1 MLKMK
6 LGRDERGYIEVD
18 VLKLKTHGMLDCGA
32 VRTVMGYKAWK
43 IFEAAGLKLHAS
55 KRYKYIITAN
65 HGTAKIEGEAFVPFN
80 VGGITRV
87 VRVLYVPRLN
97 SNLILGIDFWRR
109 FHLRPDFVTGY
120 CEVSSIQTSS
130 TVTISVAEN
139 GSVLNV
145 NQKEE
150 LRSIIEEFKPKLEKA
165 KLGCLKNVVH
175 HIDTGDA
182 PPCKQKYCS
191 LNPKMLAE
199 AHRELDERLEMDI
212 VEPSES
218 PYSSPL
224 LMLPKKDSGWRWVV
238 DFRELNK
245 AIKRPNAHPLPKIDP
260 MLWNVKG
267 GTIFSSIDIK
277 DAYLQVPLSPESK
290 SKTAFSVP
298 GRGLFQY
305 KRLPAGLKDAAGR
318 WQKAIEEVLGHD
330 PNILI
335 YMDDILIFSSNW
347 EHHKQLLR
355 KVFQKLSEAGLT
367 IKMSKC
373 SFGLERVT
381 YLGHVI
387 DRYGV
392 RPDPSKIAAV
402 VNFPSPINV
411 KKVRQFLGLA
421 GWMRKFVPSFS
432 VIARP
437 LYKLLQGDVKFRWG
451 SEQEVAFNELKQR
464 LCTAPVLRS
473 PDFSLPFRVYTD
485 GSADGT
491 GGILAQT
498 FLDGEHVI
506 AYTSKSLKG
515 REKNFS
521 ATELECLAVLHAVE
535 AFRPYLEGYSFEVVT
550 DHSSLQWLYKLKNPS
565 GRLARWACSLQQY
578 DFFITHRKGKFMEA
592 PDALSRNPIPADS
605 SEDLT
610 LTDSAADI
618 NNFSTPVHLIDLPTL
633 IEDEWYLN
641 LLKAVQEEPEKYE
654 KFQVKDGVLYKLI
667 TVSPYL
673 PIQWVQVIPQ
683 EGRNVL
689 LQKCHDDPTSG
700 HTGIFK
706 TFGRLRLQGYW
717 PEMKKSCIDYVK
729 RCQVCQE
736 VKKSKQAPAGLMG
749 CKNVI
754 SAPFEVL
761 STDLIGPLTRSSS
774 QNTYLS
780 VTTDFFSKYVFLKP
794 LREATAKKLIKHF
807 KEDIILV
814 HGAPKQIIVDNGSQ
828 YRSKEFKKMCKGFY
842 IDLYFNIAYNP
853 RHNPTERTNQTIENM
868 ICSYIRGNQKKWD
881 ENLHELQYALRSG
894 LSSATGHTPH
904 EILFGKTLLLDGR
917 HHLLQDSDLSAA
929 FPDIA
934 DPAEHTGF
942 LKQLE
947 HVRDDVIDRLQKAQ
961 DRSAERFNSKRRDVS
976 FKVGMKVWRKN
987 IVKSDK
993 AKEFSKKLA
1002 PRWRGPFKI
1011 KKKVGKYSY
1020 ILDAGGGEE
1029 NGPWHIDQLKRHY
1042 M

>member
-1 MLKMK
+1 MK
-6 LGRDERGYIEVD
+6 LGRDERGYLEVD
-18 VLKLKTHGMLDCGA
+18 VLNLKACGMLDCGA
-32 VRTVMGYKAWK
+32 RRTLVGPETWK
-43 IFEAAGLKLHAS
+43 IFEAAGLVLNAP
-55 KRYKYIITAN
+55 KRFKYIVVAN
-65 HGTAKIEGEAFVPFN
+65 SGTAKIEGEAFVPFK

-120 CEVSSIQTSS
+120 CEVSSLQAAS
-130 TVTISVAEN
+130 TVPITVAEN
-139 GSVLNV
+139 GNVLNDV
-145 NQKEE
+145 QKEE
-150 LRSIIEEFKPKLEKA
+150 LRAIIEEFKPKLERS

-182 PPCKQKYCS
+182 PPCKQRYSS
-191 LNPKMLAE
+191 LNPKILAE
-199 AHRELDERLEMDI
+199 AHRELDERLASDI

-224 LMLPKKDSGWRWVV
+224 LMIPKKDSGWRWVV

-245 AIKRPNAHPLPKIDP
+245 TITRPNAHPLPKIDP

-267 GTIFSSIDIK
+267 GTIFSSIDVK
-277 DAYLQVPLSPESK
+277 DAYLQVPLSESSK
-290 SKTAFSVP
+290 KKTAFTVP

-318 WQKAIEEVLGHD
+318 WQKTIEEILGHD
-330 PNILI
+330 PNILV
-335 YMDDILIFSSNW
+335 YMDDILIFSSDWN
-347 EHHKQLLR
+347 HHKQLLR
-355 KVFQKLSEAGLT
+355 KVFQKLAEAGLT

-373 SFGLERVT
+373 SFGLERIT

-392 RPDPSKIAAV
+392 RPDPCKIAAV
-402 VNFPSPINV
+402 VNFPTPINV

-421 GWMRKFVPSFS
+421 GWMRKFVSSFS

-437 LYKLLQGDVKFRWG
+437 LYELLHAGVKFHWG
-451 SEQEVAFNELKQR
+451 SEQEVAFTELKQR
-464 LCTAPVLRS
+464 LCSAPVLRS

-491 GGILAQT
+491 GEILAQA
-498 FLDGEHVI
+498 FSDGEHVI

-521 ATELECLAVLHAVE
+521 ATELECLAVIHAVE
-535 AFRPYLEGYSFEVVT
+535 TFRPYLEGYRFEVIT

-578 DFFITHRKGKFMEA
+578 DFSITHRKGKYMEA
-592 PDALSRNPIPADS
+592 PDALSRNPVL
-605 SEDLT
+605 E
-610 LTDSAADI
+610 DI
-618 NNFSTPVHLIDLPTL
+618 NEISTPVHLVDIPTN

-641 LLKAVQEEPEKYE
+641 LVKGVTEDPEKYE
-654 KFQVKDGVLYKLI
+654 KFQIKDGILFKLI
-667 TVSPYL
+667 TVSSYL
-673 PIQWVQVIPQ
+673 PMLWVQVVPK
-683 EGRNVL
+683 EARNAL
-689 LQKCHDDPTSG
+689 LQECHDSPTSG
-700 HTGIFK
+700 HGGIFK

-717 PEMKKSCIDYVK
+717 PQMRKSCINYVK
-729 RCQVCQE
+729 KCQVCQE

-754 SAPFEVL
+754 SAPFEIL
-761 STDLIGPLTRSSS
+761 STDLIGPLTRSSNK
-774 QNTYLS
+774 NTFLS

-794 LREATAKKLIKHF
+794 LREATAKLLIKHF

-828 YRSKEFKKMCKGFY
+828 YRSHDFKKMCKSFH
-842 IDLYFNIAYNP
+842 IDLFFNIAYNP
-853 RHNPTERTNQTIENM
+853 RYNPTERTNQTMENL
-868 ICSYIRGNQKKWD
+868 ICSYLRGNQKKWD
-881 ENLHELQYALRSG
+881 EHLPELQYALRSG
-894 LSSATGHTPH
+894 LSAATGYTPH
-904 EILFGKTLLLDGR
+904 EILYGKTLQLDGR
-917 HHLLQDSDLSAA
+917 HHLLQDTKLSAA
-929 FPDIA
+929 FPDV
-934 DPAEHTGF
+934 AEPTEHAGC
-942 LKQLE
+942 LKQLVQV
-947 HVRDDVIDRLQKAQ
+947 HDDVIERLQKAQ
-961 DRSAERFNSKRRDVS
+961 DHSAQRFNSKRRDVS
-976 FKVGMKVWRKN
+976 LSVGMKVWRKN

-993 AKEFSKKLA
+993 ARGFSKKLA

-1011 KKKVGKYSY
+1011 KRKVGKYSY

-1029 NGPWHIDQLKRHY
+1029 NGPWHVEQLKRHFE
-1042 M
+1042 